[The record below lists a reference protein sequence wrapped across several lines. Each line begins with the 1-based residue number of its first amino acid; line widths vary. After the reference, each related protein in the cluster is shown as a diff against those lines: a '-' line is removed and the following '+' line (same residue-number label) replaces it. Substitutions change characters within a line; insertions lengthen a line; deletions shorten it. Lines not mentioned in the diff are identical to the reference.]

1 MTPSALESHSM
12 NPVIQA
18 QLREFAKANSI
29 TAKPQEEQF
38 EIYSIFSILGGLLGE
53 AIDSYDVHL
62 DGDEFGVDGIAVIIQ
77 GELVRNKQEA
87 NEKLTAVNNPSI
99 EFIFFQAK
107 TSTSYDYGDISKFFD
122 AVSGFFDGDL
132 AGESEDIDDLIG
144 AMKAIYET
152 GVGKRNPKISCY
164 YIATGNY
171 EEPSRIEK
179 LRSNFVVALE
189 EKNIFDGAIAVK
201 LAGARELQQWYRA
214 ATSSVEVEIDFPRN
228 VVMPTNQHVEEAYIG
243 YLDAG
248 NLINLYATRDPDGK
262 IVGVNRAVFF
272 DNIRDYDSKSKINIA
287 IKESVRTGG
296 GAEFVFRNNGITV
309 VSKNIDRTGDKFR
322 LEDFQIVNGCQTSN
336 VIFDLV
342 YGDGN
347 SKSKGKI
354 DLAQSIQVPF
364 RLIGSKDDDF
374 VSSIIVG
381 TNQQNLVRDEQFWA
395 LRPFMKSFEEYCRN
409 LDQEDVIYFER
420 RENQYRNQDIERTRI
435 MQPSV
440 LMKAVAACLLFQ
452 PQRAAR
458 DYRGILSEY
467 ADTIFLDNHDV
478 RIYHAVCYLYYR
490 LEFLWRNQRIEN
502 RYKTFRY
509 YILAGIGL
517 SMTKAANVFG
527 MKKAKLAGTAEEI
540 IKLCKDEEA
549 LKTAVIGVVSIVEER
564 LKEMNVATQERIRD
578 TIRSETFSTTF
589 KERVLAVNI
598 QGA

>member
-1 MTPSALESHSM
+1 M

-18 QLREFAKANSI
+18 QLREFTKANSI
-29 TAKPQEEQF
+29 TTEPQEKQF
-38 EIYSIFSILGGLLGE
+38 EIYAIFSILSGLLGE
-53 AIDSYDVHL
+53 SIDSYDVHL
-62 DGDEFGVDGIAVIIQ
+62 AGDEFGVDGIAVIIQ
-77 GELVRNKQEA
+77 GELVRNRQEA
-87 NEKLTAVNNPSI
+87 VEKLAAVNNPSV

-107 TSTSYDYGDISKFFD
+107 TSTSYDYGEISKFFD
-122 AVSGFFDGDL
+122 AVIGFYDGDL
-132 AGESEDIDDLIG
+132 KGESDAVDDLIG
-144 AMKAIYET
+144 AMEAVYDK
-152 GVGKRNPKISCY
+152 GVGKRNPRISCY

-179 LRSNFVVALE
+179 LKASFIVDLE
-189 EKNIFDGAIAVK
+189 EKNIFDASTITVRIV
-201 LAGARELQQWYRA
+201 GARELQQWYRA

-228 VVMPTNQHVEEAYIG
+228 VVMPNNQHVEEAYIG
-243 YLDAG
+243 YLDAK
-248 NLINLYATRDPDGK
+248 NLLNLYTMKDTEGK

-287 IKESVRTGG
+287 IKDSVRTGG

-342 YGDGN
+342 YSDNDSATPEGN
-347 SKSKGKI
+347 

-364 RLIGSKDDDF
+364 RLIGSKDDNF

-381 TNQQNLVRDEQFWA
+381 TNRQNLVRDEQFWA

-409 LDQEDVIYFER
+409 LDPEEVIYFER
-420 RENQYRNQDIERTRI
+420 RDNQYRNQDIERTRI

-440 LMKAVAACLLFQ
+440 VMKAVAACLLFQ

-458 DYRGILSEY
+458 DYRGMLSEY
-467 ADTIFLDNHDV
+467 ENAIFLDDHDV

-490 LEFLWRNQRIEN
+490 IEFLWRNQRIEN

-517 SMTKAANVFG
+517 HTTRAADVFS
-527 MKKAKLAGTAEEI
+527 MKKAKLSATAESI
-540 IKLCKDEEA
+540 IKLCKDEEG
-549 LKTAVIGVVSIVEER
+549 LKAVVINVVSIVEDR
-564 LKEMNVATQERIRD
+564 LKEMGITTQERVRD
-578 TIRSETFSTTF
+578 TIRAETFSTTF
-589 KERVLAVNI
+589 RDRLLAANI
-598 QGA
+598 QSA